1 MEKQLALEALKLY
14 AQSKQSINAE
24 DWNIICE
31 FAPKISEIIA
41 KAIGLSRSEV
51 RSLIFQNGSV
61 EIAEIENKVINS

>member
-61 EIAEIENKVINS
+61 EIAEIENRVINS

>member
-1 MEKQLALEALKLY
+1 MEKQLALETLKLY

-31 FAPKISEIIA
+31 FAPQISEIIA

-61 EIAEIENKVINS
+61 EIAEIENRVINS